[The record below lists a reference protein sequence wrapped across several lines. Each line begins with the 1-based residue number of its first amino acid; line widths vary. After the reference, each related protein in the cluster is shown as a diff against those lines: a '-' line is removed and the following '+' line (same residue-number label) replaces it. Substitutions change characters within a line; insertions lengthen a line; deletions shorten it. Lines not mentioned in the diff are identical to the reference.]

1 MIEELNLVHFAND
14 FIPNLPKKAGE
25 GLKEFCSKMEEF
37 RALLESNENN
47 EQDSEDENSVESLA
61 LFIKKV
67 AEDSG
72 LFEYHQSRDEVEGTF
87 RAEFLL
93 QFVDMAKNYEM
104 SLLGL
109 INFLDSIELDRSV
122 AEESSS
128 DDEDKVTLI
137 TLHNT
142 KGLEFPK
149 VIITGVENGI
159 FPREDKK
166 GDELEEERDEPELEL
181 ELLERDTL
189 VLLGR
194 S

>member
-1 MIEELNLVHFAND
+1 M
-14 FIPNLPKKAGE
+14 
-25 GLKEFCSKMEEF
+25 
-37 RALLESNENN
+37 
-47 EQDSEDENSVESLA
+47 A

-166 GDELEEERDEPELEL
+166 GDELEEERRIFYVGITPQ
-181 ELLERDTL
+181 RAFPCP
-189 VLLGR
+189 G
-194 S
+194 